1 MKTVN
6 YQRGQV
12 IMASL
17 FALLMLLAG
26 NSFGAS
32 PASLEGAAQEVI
44 LKVEN
49 MT

>member
-1 MKTVN
+1 MRLFNSK
-6 YQRGQV
+6 GKPA

-17 FALLMLLAG
+17 FSLLVMIAG
-26 NSFGAS
+26 ITHAAT
-32 PASLEGAAQEVI
+32 PATLEPGQQEVI